1 MIKPRDGRMGCNYV
15 VARIVG
21 TGGIQKKNISQDYIF
36 SHKFRRLQVRWK
48 TRLSD
53 ELD

>member
-21 TGGIQKKNISQDYIF
+21 TGGIPKKKLLVKIVYLVMNSEGSKLDE
-36 SHKFRRLQVRWK
+36 RTGQVIN
-48 TRLSD
+48 
-53 ELD
+53 

>member
-21 TGGIQKKNISQDYIF
+21 TGGIQKKISVKIVYLII
-36 SHKFRRLQVRWK
+36 HLEGLK
-48 TRLSD
+48 
-53 ELD
+53 LDGRPG

>member
-21 TGGIQKKNISQDYIF
+21 TGGIQKSISQDCIF